1 MSARGWSAF
10 RHRDFRLFCAARFA
24 MTLAVQMQNVAV
36 AWLVYDVSEDA
47 LALGLVGLASFL
59 PTASLVLVTGLIADR
74 YDRRRIL
81 VLSLAAMA
89 VVALGLL
96 AHVRAGVPSLW
107 PIYLLVVGFGTAR
120 AFANPA
126 GQAIVPSLVP
136 IEEFGNAVAWNSTAL
151 QIGTIAGPALG
162 GILYAVAPSAP
173 FLAAALCFA
182 AGSLLNAAVRPR
194 RVAASRE
201 PVTWPLLMAGLGFI
215 RSRRVVLG
223 AISLDLFAV
232 LLGGATAL
240 MPIFARDVFQ
250 VGPWGLG
257 LLRTM
262 PAVGALTMAVYLAH
276 SNLLSRRIGRRML
289 LAVAVFGLAT
299 VAFGLSQNF
308 YLTLA
313 ALTVIGAAD
322 MVSVVIRQTL
332 VQSET
337 PDALR
342 GRVSAVNTVFIGAS
356 NEVGEFESGALAW
369 LVGAV
374 PAVVI
379 GGLSTVAIAALW
391 SRWFPELRDR
401 DKLVPSTPAPG

>member
-162 GILYAVAPSAP
+162 GILYAVDPSAP

-401 DKLVPSTPAPG
+401 DKLVPSTPARG

>member
-10 RHRDFRLFCAARFA
+10 RHRDFRLFCAARFC
-24 MTLAVQMQNVAV
+24 MTLAVQMQNVAL
-36 AWLVYDVSEDA
+36 AWRVYDVSQDA
-47 LALGLVGLASFL
+47 LALGLVGLASFT
-59 PTASLVLVTGLIADR
+59 PTAALVLVTGLIADR

-81 VLSLAAMA
+81 ILAYAAMA
-89 VVALGLL
+89 LVALGLL
-96 AHVRAGVPSLW
+96 SHVGDGTRSLW
-107 PIYLLVVGFGTAR
+107 PIYLLVLGFGSAR

-126 GQAIVPSLVP
+126 GQALVPSLVP
-136 IEEFGNAVAWNSTAL
+136 PEEFGNAVAWNSTAL

-162 GILYAVAPSAP
+162 GLLYAVDPAAP
-173 FLAAALCFA
+173 FLTSGLCFGAGASLVAAL
-182 AGSLLNAAVRPR
+182 RPR
-194 RVAASRE
+194 RATASRE
-201 PVTWPLLMAGLGFI
+201 PVSWDLLIAGLGFI

-262 PAVGALTMAVYLAH
+262 PAVGALVMALALAH
-276 SNLLSRRIGRRML
+276 SSLLARRIGRRML
-289 LAVAVFGLAT
+289 IAVTVFGLAT
-299 VAFGLSQNF
+299 VGIGLSQHF
-308 YLTLA
+308 ILTLVLLA
-313 ALTVIGAAD
+313 VVGGAD

-337 PDALR
+337 PDRLR
-342 GRVSAVNTVFIGAS
+342 GRVSAVNTLFIGAS
-356 NEVGEFESGALAW
+356 NEIGEFESGALAW

-374 PAVVI
+374 PAVVV
-379 GGLSTVAIAALW
+379 GGLSTIGIAALW

-401 DKLVPSTPAPG
+401 DKLVRPGPGQS

>member
-24 MTLAVQMQNVAV
+24 MTLAVQMQAVAV
-36 AWLVYDVSEDA
+36 AWLVYDVSEDP

-59 PTASLVLVTGLIADR
+59 PTAALVLVTGLIADR

-81 VLSLAAMA
+81 VVALAAMA
-89 VVALGLL
+89 LVALGLL
-96 AHVRAGVPSLW
+96 SQVRAGAPSLW
-107 PIYLLVVGFGTAR
+107 PVYLLVIGFGTAR

-126 GQAIVPSLVP
+126 SQAIVPSLVP
-136 IEEFGNAVAWNSTAL
+136 MEEFGNAVAWNSTAL

-162 GILYAVAPSAP
+162 GLLYAVDPSAP
-173 FLAAALCFA
+173 FLAAALCFS
-182 AGSLLNAAVRPR
+182 AGSALNAAVRPR

-201 PVTWPLLMAGLGFI
+201 PVTWSLLIAGLGFI

-240 MPIFARDVFQ
+240 MPIFARDVFE

-276 SNLLSRRIGRRML
+276 SSLLSRRIGRRML
-289 LAVAVFGLAT
+289 VAVAVFGLGT
-299 VAFGLSQNF
+299 VAFGLSRNF

-313 ALTVIGAAD
+313 VLAVIGAAD

-369 LVGAV
+369 LIGAV

-379 GGLSTVAIAALW
+379 GGLSTVAIAAVW
-391 SRWFPELRDR
+391 SRMFPELRDR
-401 DKLVPSTPAPG
+401 DRLVGPAPAGS

>member
-10 RHRDFRLFCAARFA
+10 RHRDFRLFCAARFC

-36 AWLVYDVSEDA
+36 AWLVYDVSQDA
-47 LALGLVGLASFL
+47 LALGLVGLASFT
-59 PTASLVLVTGLIADR
+59 PTAALVLVTGLIADR
-74 YDRRRIL
+74 FDRRRIL
-81 VLSLAAMA
+81 ILAYTAMA
-89 VVALGLL
+89 LVALGLL
-96 AHVRAGVPSLW
+96 SHVGDGTRRLW
-107 PIYLLVVGFGTAR
+107 PIYLLVLGFGSAR

-136 IEEFGNAVAWNSTAL
+136 PEEFGNAVAWNSTAL

-162 GILYAVAPSAP
+162 GLLYAVDPAAP
-173 FLAAALCFA
+173 FLASGLCFA
-182 AGSLLNAAVRPR
+182 AGASLVAALRPR
-194 RVAASRE
+194 AATASRE
-201 PVTWPLLMAGLGFI
+201 PVSWDLLIAGLGFI

-262 PAVGALTMAVYLAH
+262 PAVGALIMALVLAH
-276 SNLLSRRIGRRML
+276 SSLLARRIGRRML
-289 LAVAVFGLAT
+289 MAVTVFGLAT
-299 VAFGLSQNF
+299 VGIGVSQQF
-308 YLTLA
+308 ILTLVLLA
-313 ALTVIGAAD
+313 VIGGAD
-322 MVSVVIRQTL
+322 VVSVVIRQTL

-337 PDALR
+337 PDRLR
-342 GRVSAVNTVFIGAS
+342 GRVSAVNTLFIGAS
-356 NEVGEFESGALAW
+356 NEIGEFESGALAW

-401 DKLVPSTPAPG
+401 DKLVGPAPGQG